1 MTTQSLLL
9 GGHIRVGLKDNR
21 YYERGEL
28 ATNEQLVERAA
39 RIAEERGRPGATP
52 EQTRELLGLRGR

>member
-9 GGHIRVGLKDNR
+9 GGHVRVGLEDNR

-28 ATNEQLVERAA
+28 ATNERLVKRAA
-39 RIAEERGRPGATP
+39 RIAEELGPPVATP